1 MKKALHHAVNL
12 ESFEVGGMRYY
23 RIPGCDVLVP
33 SVTSVLYKDTEF
45 SVDEQTL
52 ERAGRR
58 GSIIHDMVEEY
69 VLSESIP
76 KTSMPVHLET
86 FYKIKNVIDD
96 RVDEVN
102 YVEAPAYSLNMMTAG
117 RIDMIGY
124 FDELPSIIDFKTA
137 KRYKR
142 PEHLNN
148 YIFQTVTYAILA
160 LETYDFQADQ
170 IVLIIA
176 NDEDSKAQVEIRPI
190 TNDLLDAVYDIFVK
204 SRNLEERLVDVI

>member
-1 MKKALHHAVNL
+1 MIKALHDAVNL

-33 SVTSVLYKDTEF
+33 SATSVLYKDTEF
-45 SVDEQTL
+45 SVDNQTL

-58 GSIIHDMVEEY
+58 GSIIHDMIEEY
-69 VLSESIP
+69 ILTETVS
-76 KTSMPVHLET
+76 KSMPVHTET
-86 FYKIKNVIDD
+86 FHKIKKVIDT
-96 RVDEVN
+96 RIDEVN
-102 YVEAPAYSLNMMTAG
+102 YIECPAYSMNLMTAG

-142 PEHLNN
+142 PEHLTN
-148 YIFQTVTYAILA
+148 YIFQTVAYAILA
-160 LETYDFQADQ
+160 LETYDFQVDQ

-176 NDEDSKAQVEIRPI
+176 NDEDSEAQVEIRPI
-190 TNDLLDAVYDIFVK
+190 TDDLLDAVYDIFVK
-204 SRNLEERLVDVI
+204 NRNLEERLIDV